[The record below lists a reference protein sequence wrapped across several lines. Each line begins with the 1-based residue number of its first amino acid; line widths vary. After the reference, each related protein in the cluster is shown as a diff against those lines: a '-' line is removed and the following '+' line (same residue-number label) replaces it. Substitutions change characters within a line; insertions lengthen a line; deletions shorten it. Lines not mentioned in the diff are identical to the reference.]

1 MKEKRQRIH
10 SSGSSL
16 NRMELMNLVVT
27 AGSLGLTLFVCIFVG
42 VLIGRVMDEFLA
54 TSPWGIILFS
64 LLGTVSGFWS
74 LYKRT
79 MACMNRQLSAQKKDV
94 GDKQWKN

>member
-1 MKEKRQRIH
+1 MKEKRQRTN

-42 VLIGRVMDEFLA
+42 VLIGRVMDKFLA

-79 MACMNRQLSAQKKDV
+79 IAYMNRQLSAQKKDT
-94 GDKQWKN
+94 GDK

>member
-1 MKEKRQRIH
+1 MKEKRQRTN
-10 SSGSSL
+10 SSDSSL

-42 VLIGRVMDEFLA
+42 VLIGRLIDEFLA
-54 TSPWGIILFS
+54 TSPWGIIVFS

-79 MACMNRQLSAQKKDV
+79 IAYMNRQLSVQKKDI
-94 GDKQWKN
+94 GDK

>member
-1 MKEKRQRIH
+1 MKEKRQRTN
-10 SSGSSL
+10 SSDSSL

-42 VLIGRVMDEFLA
+42 VLIGRLIDEFLA
-54 TSPWGIILFS
+54 TSPWGIIVFS

-79 MACMNRQLSAQKKDV
+79 IAYMNRQLSVPKKDI
-94 GDKQWKN
+94 GDK